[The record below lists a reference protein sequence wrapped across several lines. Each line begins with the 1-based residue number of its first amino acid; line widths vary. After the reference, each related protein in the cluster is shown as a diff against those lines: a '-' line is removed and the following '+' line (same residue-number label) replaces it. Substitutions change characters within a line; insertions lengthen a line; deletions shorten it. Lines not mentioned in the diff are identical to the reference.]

1 MTATAT
7 DRRTRRQTPP
17 RREANAPRPS
27 YATSGAAAMAVATDS
42 APLALPAPSPRPAER
57 PNHLRV
63 VAPSERVGRRLTPG
77 MAVLLTA
84 AVFATLLAV
93 AVAHT
98 VLVEGQV
105 RLDELDRQLVQE
117 QARYQE
123 LRTKVAQAESP
134 ERIVQAANEMGMVS
148 PDDLRY
154 LQPPAPDSSTV
165 GPTTG
170 DDDEPA
176 ADPTVGADPD
186 RPWADVKP
194 LLEAPAP

>member
-1 MTATAT
+1 MTAPTT
-7 DRRTRRQTPP
+7 DRPTRSA
-17 RREANAPRPS
+17 RRAPAARHAYATRGTAAVAVAPERVPAPAPR
-27 YATSGAAAMAVATDS
+27 
-42 APLALPAPSPRPAER
+42 PRPAER

-63 VAPSERVGRRLTPG
+63 VAPSERVRRRRLTPA
-77 MAVLLTA
+77 MAVLATTG
-84 AVFATLLAV
+84 VFATLLAV

-105 RLDELDRQLVQE
+105 RLDELDAQLVEE

-123 LRTKVAQAESP
+123 LRTRVAELESP
-134 ERIVQAANEMGMVS
+134 DRIVEAAKGQGMVI
-148 PDDLRY
+148 PDDLVY
-154 LQPPAPDSSTV
+154 LQPSAPDVSTV

-186 RPWADVKP
+186 RAWSDMKG

>member
-1 MTATAT
+1 MTVAAH
-7 DRRTRRQTPP
+7 TRQ
-17 RREANAPRPS
+17 A
-27 YATSGAAAMAVATDS
+27 D
-42 APLALPAPSPRPAER
+42 PAPVPRPRPAER

-63 VAPSERVGRRLTPG
+63 VAPSERVRRRLTPG
-77 MAVLLTA
+77 MAVLLT
-84 AVFATLLAV
+84 VGLFAMLLAV

-105 RLDELDRQLVQE
+105 HLDELDAQLVAE

-123 LRTKVAQAESP
+123 LRTEVASLESP
-134 ERIVQAANEMGMVS
+134 DRIVHAANEMGMVT

-154 LQPPAPDSSTV
+154 LQPPPDASAA

-176 ADPTVGADPD
+176 ADPAVGDEAD
-186 RPWADVKP
+186 RTWADVKA
-194 LLEAPAP
+194 LLAAPAP

>member
-1 MTATAT
+1 MTAITAPE
-7 DRRTRRQTPP
+7 RAPHATP
-17 RREANAPRPS
+17 AIAPR
-27 YATSGAAAMAVATDS
+27 
-42 APLALPAPSPRPAER
+42 PRPAER

-63 VAPSERVGRRLTPG
+63 VAPSERVRRRRLTPG

-84 AVFATLLAV
+84 ALFVTLLAV

-105 RLDELDRQLVQE
+105 RLDKLDAQLVDG

-123 LRTKVAQAESP
+123 LRTQVAELESP
-134 ERIVQAANEMGMVS
+134 PRIVQAAHDMGMVT
-148 PDDLRY
+148 PGDLIY
-154 LQPPAPDSSTV
+154 LQPPAPAASTV

-176 ADPTVGADPD
+176 ADPTVGDAPD
-186 RPWADVKP
+186 KTWADVKP